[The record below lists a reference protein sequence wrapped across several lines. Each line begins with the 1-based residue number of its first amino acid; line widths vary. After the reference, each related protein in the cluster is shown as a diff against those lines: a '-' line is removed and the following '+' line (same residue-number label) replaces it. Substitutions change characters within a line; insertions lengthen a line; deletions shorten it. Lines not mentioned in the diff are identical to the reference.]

1 MVDQTLGGWLVH
13 VMRQAD
19 GALSLEESLHVIM
32 DSMKTYYP
40 CQSVALILIDG
51 DTKELRIKISRQI
64 SYTFVKKYH
73 RDGPSPTA
81 ERVVL
86 EQEPQLLNGLDRT
99 SDTYA
104 QLKLEHDFS
113 SAVLAPVIKNKR
125 GVGYIFCDRSG
136 DEAFTAADLL
146 HLQVVGF
153 LIGSLIEKF
162 ELIQTGK
169 KLSQID
175 DATGTLQYK
184 AFVPALATELERAK
198 SHGYA
203 VSIALVSV
211 AAFRNYIETY
221 GIDAAHGLLAEVA
234 ALIKERSRE
243 MDFVGRFGADE
254 FIVCLSGMMQG
265 EAEEAL
271 RAIQHTVAE
280 KAVGQGEASID
291 ITCGALT
298 LDDASALKT
307 PLQDI
312 LGALG
317 KNLVAAKN
325 EGLPSVHIRTL
336 AETIG

>member
-1 MVDQTLGGWLVH
+1 MGAQSLGGWLVH

-40 CQSVALILIDG
+40 CQSVALVLIDE

-81 ERVVL
+81 ERAVL
-86 EQEPQLLNGLDRT
+86 QQEPQLLNELDRASASYT
-99 SDTYA
+99 E
-104 QLKLEHDFS
+104 LKLEHDFT

-125 GVGYIFCDRSG
+125 GVGYIFCDRDGG
-136 DEAFTAADLL
+136 DPFTETDLL
-146 HLQVVGF
+146 HLQVLGF
-153 LIGSLIEKF
+153 LVGSLTEKF
-162 ELIQTGK
+162 ELIQAGK

-198 SHGYA
+198 THGYGVA
-203 VSIALVSV
+203 IALVSV
-211 AAFRNYIETY
+211 RAFRNYVETY
-221 GIDAAHGLLAEVA
+221 GIDEAHALLAEVA
-234 ALIKERSRE
+234 AIVREHLRE
-243 MDFVGRFGADE
+243 MDSVGRFGADE
-254 FIVCLSGMMQG
+254 FIVCLAGMTRP
-265 EAEEAL
+265 EAETAL
-271 RAIQHTVAE
+271 QAMQHGVAE
-280 KAVGQGEASID
+280 KAVGQGDAAID
-291 ITCGALT
+291 ITCGALA
-298 LDDASALKT
+298 LDDPASLKR
-307 PLQDI
+307 PLQDL

-317 KNLVAAKN
+317 KNLVAAKG
-325 EGLPSVHIRTL
+325 EGMPCVHIRTL